1 MEVLAK
7 IHSVDISSAGLSDF
21 GKTTDYMKRNL
32 ARYVL
37 VLSVQNI
44 KYVTT
49 LSRFYFV

>member
-7 IHSVDISSAGLSDF
+7 LHSVDISSAGLSDF

-37 VLSVQNI
+37 VLSYSS
-44 KYVTT
+44 KH
-49 LSRFYFV
+49 

>member
-37 VLSVQNI
+37 GAVLQFKILNMS
-44 KYVTT
+44 
-49 LSRFYFV
+49 